1 MMQVRDVMTK
11 KPFYLDAD
19 VTIQEVSQVMRDE
32 DLGFVPLNRGNR
44 IIGVVTDRDIALRVV
59 AEGKNPHEK
68 AHHIATERVLYTYED
83 TPVDEVVQNMADQQ
97 VQRLLVLNNA
107 KNEQLVGV
115 VTLGDIAN
123 HCKDDAMSKKVIN
136 AARHY
141 Q

>member
-1 MMQVRDVMTK
+1 MMRVRDVMTR

-19 VTIQEVSQVMRDE
+19 VTIQEVSQVMRDN
-32 DLGFVPLNRGNR
+32 DLGFVPLNKGNR

-68 AHHIATERVLYTYED
+68 AQHIATERVLYTYED
-83 TPVDEVVQNMADQQ
+83 TPIEDVIQNMADQQ
-97 VQRLLVLNNA
+97 VQRFLVLNNA

-123 HCKDDAMSKKVIN
+123 HCKNAEMSKKVIN
-136 AARHY
+136 AVKHY